1 MLAPAL
7 RKDPSGASI
16 FALGNACL
24 VFFISHD
31 TCGVFE
37 EKTQEQKPDHTW

>member
-24 VFFISHD
+24 VFLSPMIPA
-31 TCGVFE
+31 GVFE
-37 EKTQEQKPDHTW
+37 EKNQEQKPDHTW